1 MVMRRYMVLGLVV
14 LMVALGAAWYLRQ
27 PGVARIGIIPFTP
40 VNDRVV
46 EGFKAELA
54 ARGFREGA
62 TVEYKI
68 LPADNRLD
76 QLDAG
81 MAELMAWKPT
91 LVLAASTPPAQAAYR
106 ATKASRTPMV
116 FAPVTD
122 PVDAKIVSDLKHPG
136 EHVTGVRLESSNGL
150 RLQWLKR
157 VAPHVKTIYLP
168 YTSIDASAQA
178 SLKQIE
184 EAARVLGIHLQL
196 KPVLSLEDIQ
206 RAAHEI
212 PPGVDAIFLPN
223 DSRIEGQIDLF
234 VESAFKHRLPLCPPS
249 GIQVEKGALMTYGF
263 NHRSIGEQAG
273 RLAADILSGAK
284 PGDLPVET
292 ASNILIIN
300 QRTAQAIGLKIDDAI
315 LRQARQVVR

>member
-1 MVMRRYMVLGLVV
+1 MRRYLGLAIVV
-14 LMVALGAAWYLRQ
+14 LMVVAGVIWQLRQ
-27 PGVARIGIIPFTP
+27 PAVVRIGIIPFTP

-68 LPADNRLD
+68 LPADSRLD

-81 MAELMAWKPT
+81 MAELMALKPS

-106 ATKASRTPMV
+106 ATKASATPMV

-122 PVDAKIVSDLKHPG
+122 PIDAKIVSNLKHPG
-136 EHVTGVRLESSNGL
+136 EHVTGIRLDPSNGL

-157 VAPHVKTIYLP
+157 VDPRVKTVYLP
-168 YTSIDASAQA
+168 YTSVDASAQA

-184 EAARVLGIHLQL
+184 EAARVLGIRLQL

-206 RAAHEI
+206 RAAREI

-234 VESAFKHRLPLCPPS
+234 VENALRRRLPLCPPS
-249 GIQVEKGALMTYGF
+249 GIQVEKGALVTYGF
-263 NHRSIGEQAG
+263 NHRNIGEQAG
-273 RLAADILSGAK
+273 RLAAEILQGTK

-292 ASNILIIN
+292 AANILILN
-300 QRTAQAIGLKIDDAI
+300 LRTAQAIGLNIDDAV
-315 LRQARQVVR
+315 LRQARQVIR

>member
-1 MVMRRYMVLGLVV
+1 MVLGLAV
-14 LMVALGAAWYLRQ
+14 LIVAFGAAWYLRQ

-46 EGFKAELA
+46 EGFKVELA

-81 MAELMAWKPT
+81 MVELMDWKPS

-106 ATKASRTPMV
+106 ATKASGTPMV

-122 PVDAKIVSDLKHPG
+122 PIDAKIVSNLKRPG
-136 EHVTGVRLESSNGL
+136 ENVTGISLDPSNGL

-157 VAPHVKTIYLP
+157 VAPHVKTVYVP

-184 EAARVLGIHLQL
+184 EAAQILGIRLVL

-206 RAAHEI
+206 RAARKI

-249 GIQVEKGALMTYGF
+249 GIQVERGALMTYGF
-263 NHRSIGEQAG
+263 NHRNIGQQAG
-273 RLAADILSGAK
+273 RLAAEILSGTK

-292 ASNILIIN
+292 AANILILN
-300 QRTAQAIGLKIDDAI
+300 LRTAQAIGLKIDDAI
-315 LRQARQVVR
+315 LRQARQVIR